1 METCTTYQQC
11 KDQTQGQ
18 RSCGRPI
25 PRGVQDPGSSNRG
38 CMEPWAT
45 WCSTRSG
52 GWWPCLWQGGWNLM
66 ILGVPSNPSHWV
78 ILWFD
83 GGEASWSRWMSL
95 LNLSVISY
103 KALSWTAASNRD
115 LYSPALHPGL
125 IPYRNAQKVNGIFYF
140 ENRYYSGMAIPDV
153 LIIRPVWKWQTIWKK
168 TVTNHGYVTEWRDLG
183 SGYKQAHK
191 GGNCSAQPAALGELR
206 VGSQWA
212 RPETDVAMLGML

>member
-125 IPYRNAQKVNGIFYF
+125 NTVQKCSESEWNLLFLEPILFGYG
-140 ENRYYSGMAIPDV
+140 YS
-153 LIIRPVWKWQTIWKK
+153 RCSYNK
-168 TVTNHGYVTEWRDLG
+168 TCLKMTDNLEEDCHKSWVCDGVEG
-183 SGYKQAHK
+183 SGIWIQT
-191 GGNCSAQPAALGELR
+191 S
-206 VGSQWA
+206 
-212 RPETDVAMLGML
+212 T